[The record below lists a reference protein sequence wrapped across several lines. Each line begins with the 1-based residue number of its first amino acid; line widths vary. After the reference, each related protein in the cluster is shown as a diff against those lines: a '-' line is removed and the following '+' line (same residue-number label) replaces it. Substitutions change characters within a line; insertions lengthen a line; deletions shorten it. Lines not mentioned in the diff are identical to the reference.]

1 MKNLLMG
8 LLLFYAIS
16 AFTQDT
22 DKQFVK
28 NSFYDGT
35 SVLVPENVST
45 GAITELAATVR
56 PSARQLRWQQYEM
69 LGFVHFNLNTFT
81 GLQWGTGHEDLSIFN
96 PLELDAKQWVA
107 AFKSAGIK
115 SVILV
120 CKHHDGFCLWP
131 SSYRERTIAKAPW
144 KNGKGDVVRE
154 FFDACRAEGI
164 RTCIYYSPWD
174 KQEPYGKV
182 EYNDLM
188 INELTELMTN
198 YGNIDLVW
206 FDGAGIDPKVSG
218 VKMDFDWDRIYKT
231 VRTLQPQAL
240 ISGAGPDIRWVGN
253 EGGRGRFTEWSV
265 QGIQLEEAD
274 FSGYDCEVPAM
285 AKTLGNINELPNYKQ
300 LTWYPAR
307 GGLPVRHQWFWRP
320 DQTTRTL
327 DYMVKSYFET
337 VGQNSNVL
345 VNLSPDD
352 RGLVP
357 ETDVVLMEQ
366 LGKYLETMYQKNYA
380 DGAVAKSKNVHAG
393 GYAANYLFDE
403 DIRTCWLASES
414 ETTGEIVVDL
424 YGEQTFNVIK
434 LQENIAD
441 FGQRV
446 ETFEVDAWKNGS
458 WEKIGEATTIGI
470 RRLLRV
476 PETTTNRIRI
486 RITHSRK
493 NPSLATLE
501 LYQAPKL
508 VAGPEISRNNEGKVQ
523 IDGKGLPV
531 KYTIDGSSPLG
542 ENANHYAGPFELPL
556 GGKVKAIAISNNTD
570 EWILESS
577 ENISIDPS
585 NWKAQGGDN
594 SKYMYDNNPE
604 TTTNFN
610 LNKKSDRSFEIEL
623 PEETEISGFGYL
635 PPQGAPDEPGR
646 VETYTLFIK
655 NNKGKW
661 EEISTDKFGNVDN
674 NPVERKVTF
683 ENKISVNAV
692 KFQINTAT
700 RQQTVARIAEFY
712 LYSN

>member
-1 MKNLLMG
+1 MKILLTG
-8 LLLFYAIS
+8 LMFFSVIFVFAQG
-16 AFTQDT
+16 TE
-22 DKQFVK
+22 KKFVK
-28 NSFYDGT
+28 NSFYEGT
-35 SVLVPENVST
+35 SVLVPDNVSLDD
-45 GAITELAATVR
+45 ITELAAAVR

-69 LGFVHFNLNTFT
+69 LGFIHFNLNTYT

-96 PLELDAKQWVA
+96 PGELDVKQWIA
-107 AFKSAGIK
+107 AFKSAGIQ

-131 SSYRERTIAKAPW
+131 STYRNRTVKNTPW
-144 KNGKGDVVRE
+144 RNGQGDLVRE

-174 KQEPYGKV
+174 KQDPYGKL

-188 INELTELMTN
+188 INELTELLTN

-206 FDGAGIDPKVSG
+206 FDGAGIDPKTSG
-218 VKMDFDWDRIYKT
+218 VKMDFDWPRIYKT
-231 VRTLQPQAL
+231 IRNLQPQAL

-265 QGIQLEEAD
+265 QGVQLEEPD
-274 FSGYDCEVPAM
+274 FSGADSEVPAT
-285 AKTLGNINELPNYKQ
+285 AKTLGQINELHKYKQ

-320 DQTTRTL
+320 DQNTRTL
-327 DYMVKSYFET
+327 DYMVQSYFET
-337 VGQNSNVL
+337 VGQNSNLL
-345 VNLSPDD
+345 VNLSPDT

-366 LGKYLETMYQKNYA
+366 FGKYLTAMYKHNYA
-380 DGAVAKSKNVHAG
+380 NGAVATSKNVHAG
-393 GYAANYLFDE
+393 GYAANYLFDS
-403 DIRTCWLASES
+403 DLRTCWLAPEM
-414 ETTGEIVVDL
+414 EKTGEIVVDL
-424 YGEQTFNVIK
+424 YGEQTFNVIR
-434 LQENIAD
+434 LQENIVD

-446 ETFEVDAWKNGS
+446 ETFEVDAWKNEE
-458 WEKIGEATTIGI
+458 WETIGKATTIGL

-476 PETTTNRIRI
+476 PETTTNQLRI
-486 RITHSRK
+486 RITNSRE

-501 LYQAPKL
+501 LYMVPKL
-508 VAGPEISRNNEGKVQ
+508 VAGPEIARNNDGKIS

-542 ENANHYAGPFELPL
+542 ETSKNYTGPFDFPL
-556 GGKVKAIAISNNTD
+556 GGQVKAIAISDNRE

-577 ENISIDPS
+577 QEIGINPAK
-585 NWKAQGGDN
+585 WKVKGGDN
-594 SKYMYDNNPE
+594 SSFIFDNNPE
-604 TTTNFN
+604 TAAKFN

-623 PEETEISGFGYL
+623 PEITELSGFGYL
-635 PPQGAPDEPGR
+635 PPQGTPEEPGR
-646 VETYTLFIK
+646 VETYSILIK
-655 NNKGKW
+655 NSKGNW
-661 EEISTDKFGNVDN
+661 EEVSSGEFGNIDN

-683 ENKISVNAV
+683 ENRIRTKAV

-700 RQQTVARIAEFY
+700 RQQTGAKIAEFR
-712 LYSN
+712 LYNL